1 MCTKG
6 AADGEV
12 HAYFSPY
19 INPYE
24 AYINFM
30 NVVKDLETKLNR
42 IESARHIDET
52 NGPFVFSPSI

>member
-1 MCTKG
+1 
-6 AADGEV
+6 
-12 HAYFSPY
+12 
-19 INPYE
+19 
-24 AYINFM
+24 M